1 MDEAGLAGFYFL
13 NWHAIWAPRGAAR
26 EVTEK
31 LNAAVRN
38 TLASPSTLKRL
49 TDLGQQLP
57 PPEQQTAEALAS
69 YQSDEIAKWWPVI
82 KAADIKTD

>member
-1 MDEAGLAGFYFL
+1 M
-13 NWHAIWAPRGAAR
+13 
-26 EVTEK
+26 
-31 LNAAVRN
+31 
-38 TLASPSTLKRL
+38 KRL